1 MSLIHFS
8 SGLKWECINRWTINS
23 TFPCGTS
30 HNRNGDNIS
39 CIWSMLRCIPLDIST
54 EFFYMHFFYCT
65 IYINI
70 FDEWPMYKTFWGK
83 KWSSFCQNKHK
94 KIVSASLKYR
104 RFSIIRCYE
113 IIKTHCYQTNPK
125 SPDPSNRITRRNGV
139 CVHILGSTLIIHFIL
154 KSK

>member
-39 CIWSMLRCIPLDIST
+39 CIWSMLRNIPLDIST
-54 EFFYMHFFYCT
+54 EFFYMHFCHCT

-70 FDEWPMYKTFWGK
+70 FDEWAMFKTFWGK
-83 KWSSFCQNKHK
+83 KTEQFLSEQTQ
-94 KIVSASLKYR
+94 KIVSASLK
-104 RFSIIRCYE
+104 FSIRCYE
-113 IIKTHCYQTNPK
+113 IIKTHCYQTNPI
-125 SPDPSNRITRRNGV
+125 SPNPSKRITRRNGG